1 MDQHCTG
8 STPHPTARQI
18 NMPALSAV
26 EMPALSK
33 VEMPALNRVEMQNL
47 LAELTSGDDTRAE
60 NSISALTQL
69 GRAVIPALLD
79 LTHAKEADTRWWAVR
94 ALAASP
100 HTLTV
105 DLLPLLS
112 DSAPEV
118 RAATALALCTHPHED
133 AVEALIHALAD
144 EDSLT
149 AGLASNA
156 LVKIGSPSV
165 PRLLDVMK
173 DAPTGI
179 RILTLRTLSEIRDH
193 RAIPALMSC
202 LGEESAVLQY
212 WAQVGLERLGLDM
225 VYIKP

>member
-1 MDQHCTG
+1 MDQHRTG
-8 STPHPTARQI
+8 STSHPTARQI

-26 EMPALSK
+26 EMPALST
-33 VEMPALNRVEMQNL
+33 VEMSAVEMQNL

-118 RAATALALCTHPHED
+118 RAATALALCNHPQED
-133 AVEALIHALAD
+133 AIEALIHAMAD

-149 AGLASNA
+149 AGLAGNA
-156 LVKIGSPSV
+156 LVKIGSPAV
-165 PRLLDVMK
+165 PNLLEVMEE
-173 DAPTGI
+173 APTGI

-202 LGEESAVLQY
+202 LREKSAVLQY

>member
-1 MDQHCTG
+1 
-8 STPHPTARQI
+8 
-18 NMPALSAV
+18 
-26 EMPALSK
+26 
-33 VEMPALNRVEMQNL
+33 MQAL

-60 NSISALTQL
+60 DSIPVLTQL
-69 GRAVIPALLD
+69 GMVVIPALLD
-79 LTHAKEADTRWWAVR
+79 LTHAKESDTRWWAVR

-105 DLLPLLS
+105 DLLPLLN

-118 RAATALALCTHPHED
+118 RAATALALCNHPHED
-133 AVEALIHALAD
+133 AIEALIRTLAD

-149 AGLASNA
+149 AGLAGNA
-156 LVKIGSPSV
+156 LAEIGSPSV
-165 PRLLDVMK
+165 PSLLNVMK

-193 RAIPALMSC
+193 RSIPALLSC